1 MTTPR
6 LPSSF
11 LLLLLASTP
20 SSSYVTA
27 FSPPTSLLQNE
38 HHYVGITP
46 RKSTLKSTPSRSSSS
61 HLSMSPFEE
70 LDDSNMR
77 ELLFAPSDTSKAV
90 LVDACAPWCGPCK
103 LIEPYL
109 RDCAEKYSNQLSVI
123 KYNVESGNNSN
134 LQVEMLLQG
143 VRVQGLPTLLL
154 YNNGSPV
161 ASHSGAITQNDLE
174 DWLEENLVRMQEE
187 FEQQSISEAVK
198 SKLAEESK
206 DDEEEDGANVGSKRG
221 FVSFA
226 SQFDGDDY
234 MLAGI

>member
-1 MTTPR
+1 
-6 LPSSF
+6 
-11 LLLLLASTP
+11 
-20 SSSYVTA
+20 
-27 FSPPTSLLQNE
+27 
-38 HHYVGITP
+38 
-46 RKSTLKSTPSRSSSS
+46 
-61 HLSMSPFEE
+61 MSPFEE